1 MDLQNCR
8 VLWFESIGLD
18 DIALVGGKNANLGEL
33 SRMQKNANIMVPPGF
48 ALTTVLYREF
58 IKNADPGELSRMQ
71 KNVNIL
77 VPPGF
82 VLTTVLYRE
91 FIKHNQLG
99 EQISE
104 QLQALSDQKQNL
116 STTGTTIRQA
126 ILAGEFSD
134 EQRTEIT
141 DSYQLLCEKVGLENC
156 DVAVRSSATAEDLPE
171 ASFAGQQESYLNI
184 QGPDALIAS
193 TRACIASLFTDRA
206 IAYREQ
212 QGVNNQGIALAV
224 GVQQMVRSDKGCSGV
239 MFTIDTET
247 GFPDGVLINA
257 SWGLGESIVK
267 GSVTPDRYMVF
278 KPLLANKEFTP
289 IIEKQ
294 CGSKLV
300 KMIYRQNIDTQTDIA
315 AQKNTYTDFT
325 ETIATTM
332 QEQRALVLNNEE
344 IILLANWATAIERI
358 YDKPMDIEWA
368 KDGATGNF
376 YIVQARPETV
386 ESRKDRHLLKTYY
399 LKQNTQETPKVLAKG
414 ASVGNAIVSGKV
426 FYLNDPSE
434 GDNFPAGAILV
445 TERTDPDWVPIM
457 KKATGIIT
465 DLGGTTSHAA
475 IVSRELQVPA
485 IVGTGNATQT
495 LSTEMQVTMDCAS
508 GSNGEVLS
516 GALEFGTQL
525 VQLDEIPSTK
535 TAVMLN
541 VAVPDGA
548 LRWWQLPIAG
558 IGLARIEFIIASVI
572 KAHPMALIHPEK
584 VTDPNIFEDITT
596 LIGSYQDGAEY
607 FIDTLANGIAKIAAS
622 VYPKP
627 AIVRFSDF
635 KTNEYKS
642 LLGGEYFEKEEP
654 NPMLGLRGASRY
666 YHASY
671 REAFKLECQSIKQV
685 REKKGFENVIVMVP
699 FCRTPKEADEVLALM
714 AKYGLQRGSRGL
726 QVYMMCEIPAN
737 VVLAEQFA
745 KKFDGFS
752 IGSNDLTQLILGID
766 RDSAELANLFDPKN
780 EAVTR
785 MIADVIKQAHKQ
797 HIKIGICGQAPSD
810 YPEFAAFLVEC
821 GIDSI
826 SLNPDSVA
834 STINTIAQ
842 AENEMLQKNNGS
854 PTEDEF

>member
-1 MDLQNCR
+1 MNIQNCR

-33 SRMQKNANIMVPPGF
+33 SRMQINTNILVPPGF

-58 IKNADPGELSRMQ
+58 IK
-71 KNVNIL
+71 
-77 VPPGF
+77 
-82 VLTTVLYRE
+82 
-91 FIKHNQLG
+91 HNQLD
-99 EQISE
+99 ELINV
-104 QLQALSDQKQNL
+104 QLQALDDQKQNL

-134 EQRTEIT
+134 EQRTEIA
-141 DSYQLLCEKVGLENC
+141 DAYQGLCEKVGLENC

-193 TRACIASLFTDRA
+193 CRACIASLFTDRA

-224 GVQQMVRSDKGCSGV
+224 GVQQMVRSDKACAGV

-247 GFPDGVLINA
+247 GFPDAVLINA

-278 KPLLANKEFTP
+278 KPLLANKALTP

-300 KMIYRQNIDTQTDIA
+300 KMIYAQKIDTQNDIA
-315 AQKNTYTDFT
+315 AQNTSTDFT
-325 ETIATTM
+325 QTIATTM

-344 IILLANWATAIERI
+344 ILLLANWATAIERI

-368 KDGATGNF
+368 KDGATGNL
-376 YIVQARPETV
+376 YIVQARPETI

-399 LKQNTQETPKVLAKG
+399 LKQNSQETPKVMAQG
-414 ASVGNAIVSGKV
+414 ASVGNAIVSGQV
-426 FYLNDPSE
+426 FYLKDPNE
-434 GDNFPAGAILV
+434 GDNFPEGAILV

-457 KKATGIIT
+457 KKAAGIIT

-508 GSNGEVLS
+508 GSHGEVLL
-516 GALEFGTQL
+516 GALEYATR
-525 VQLDEIPSTK
+525 VVHLDEIPSTK
-535 TAVMLN
+535 TAVMIN

-584 VTDPNIFEDITT
+584 VTDPNILEDIAT

-635 KTNEYKS
+635 KTNEYRS

-671 REAFKLECQSIKQV
+671 REAFKLECQSIKHV
-685 REKKGFENVIVMVP
+685 REKMGFENVIVMVP

-714 AKYGLQRGSRGL
+714 SKYGIKRGDRGL

-745 KKFDGFS
+745 EKFDGFS
-752 IGSNDLTQLILGID
+752 IGSNDLTQLVLGID
-766 RDSAELANLFDPKN
+766 RDSAELANLFDPKS

-810 YPEFAAFLVEC
+810 YPEFAEFLVAS

-842 AENEMLQKNNGS
+842 AENEIFSQQ
-854 PTEDEF
+854 

>member
-1 MDLQNCR
+1 MKAKDMDIQNCR

-33 SRMQKNANIMVPPGF
+33 SRMQNMTDILVPPGF

-58 IKNADPGELSRMQ
+58 IK
-71 KNVNIL
+71 
-77 VPPGF
+77 
-82 VLTTVLYRE
+82 
-91 FIKHNQLG
+91 HNQLG
-99 EQISE
+99 ELIND
-104 QLQALSDQKQNL
+104 QLQALSDQKQSL

-126 ILAGEFSD
+126 ILAGEFND
-134 EQRTEIT
+134 EHRTEIA
-141 DSYQLLCEKVGLENC
+141 DAYQGLCEKVGLENC

-193 TRACIASLFTDRA
+193 SRACFASLFTDRA

-212 QGVNNQGIALAV
+212 QGVNNQGIALSI
-224 GVQQMVRSDKGCSGV
+224 GVQQMVRSDKACAGV

-247 GFPDGVLINA
+247 GFPHAVLINA

-278 KPLLANKEFTP
+278 KPLLANKEFSP

-294 CGSKLV
+294 RGSKLI
-300 KMIYRQNIDTQTDIA
+300 KMIYAQKQNTPTDIA
-315 AQKNTYTDFT
+315 AQNTSTDFT
-325 ETIATTM
+325 QTIDTTM
-332 QEQRALVLNNEE
+332 QEQRALVLDNQE
-344 IILLANWATAIERI
+344 ILLLANWATAIERI

-368 KDGATGNF
+368 KDGATSNL
-376 YIVQARPETV
+376 YIVQARPETI

-399 LKQNTQETPKVLAKG
+399 LKQSAQKTAQVLAKG
-414 ASVGNAIVSGKV
+414 ASVGNAIVSGKA
-426 FYLNDPSE
+426 FYLNDPNE
-434 GDNFPAGAILV
+434 GDSFPAGAILV

-457 KKATGIIT
+457 KKAAGIIT

-495 LSTEMQVTMDCAS
+495 LSTEMVVTMDCAS
-508 GSNGEVLS
+508 GSNGEVLL
-516 GALEFGTQL
+516 GALEYGTR
-525 VQLDEIPSTK
+525 VVHLDQIPT
-535 TAVMLN
+535 TTTNVMIN

-584 VTDPNIFEDITT
+584 VTDPNILEEIS
-596 LIGSYQDGAEY
+596 LLLGSYQDGAEY
-607 FIDTLANGIAKIAAS
+607 FIDTLASGIAKIAAS

-666 YHASY
+666 YHPSY
-671 REAFKLECQSIKQV
+671 QEAFELECKSIKQV
-685 REKKGFENVIVMVP
+685 RGKMGFENVIVMIP

-714 AKYGLQRGSRGL
+714 AKYGLHRGDCGL
-726 QVYMMCEIPAN
+726 QVYMMCEIPSN

-745 KKFDGFS
+745 EKFDGFS
-752 IGSNDLTQLILGID
+752 IGSNDLTQLVLGID

-785 MIADVIKQAHKQ
+785 MIADVINQAHKQ

-810 YPEFAAFLVEC
+810 YPEFAEFLVRS

-842 AENEMLQKNNGS
+842 AENDRLQQKNVS
-854 PTEDEF
+854 PARTEF